1 MRDHTI
7 ELDVDGYAPAPDPTI
22 VPPRWV
28 ALVEALMRRA
38 AEVAVENG
46 VDPEAFLRAAWVV
59 YVDQRPDLREH
70 IEEMQLKA
78 QIDELRKHGQVG
90 DA

>member
-1 MRDHTI
+1 MREHETYDP
-7 ELDVDGYAPAPDPTI
+7 DGYGPTPDPSPF
-22 VPPRWV
+22 PPQWV

-38 AEVAVENG
+38 AEVSVENG

-59 YVDQRPDLREH
+59 YVDQRPDLRAH

-78 QIDELRKHGQVG
+78 QFEELRKSGQVA